1 MPRGQVIPLA
11 SFMPVVQAI
20 SGSTGLQSVT
30 MVVRGLATGH
40 VHLDRWWEPLRRQ
53 VQTCSIIGAVVRVV
67 VGTIGVTIFLAV
79 ATALLGWLT

>member
-1 MPRGQVIPLA
+1 
-11 SFMPVVQAI
+11 
-20 SGSTGLQSVT
+20 
-30 MVVRGLATGH
+30 
-40 VHLDRWWEPLRRQ
+40 

>member
-1 MPRGQVIPLA
+1 MAGADASGPERRLPRQVAWMRLPWILTTLA
-11 SFMPVVQAI
+11 IEMAVGV
-20 SGSTGLQSVT
+20 
-30 MVVRGLATGH
+30 
-40 VHLDRWWEPLRRQ
+40 